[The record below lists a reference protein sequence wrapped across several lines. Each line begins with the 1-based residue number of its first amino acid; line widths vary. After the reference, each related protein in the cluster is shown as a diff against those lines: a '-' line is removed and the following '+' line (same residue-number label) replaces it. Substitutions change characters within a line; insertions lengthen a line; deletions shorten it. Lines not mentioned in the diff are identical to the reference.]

1 MTNQST
7 PVASEQTTLKALEN
21 KLAEIN
27 ALNDFL
33 HQKLTKDQD
42 WNAYAFGNS
51 KPRPTLLKGGAEKV
65 AKLIGVNQVNFD
77 VHIDQPDGVFA
88 VSVVCNMTSPTASCQ
103 GVGYASSLE
112 SKWAKYD
119 KETGKYT
126 SQPNTFN
133 TVMKIAKKR
142 AYVDCVLT
150 MSGLSG
156 YFTQDLEDMEGA
168 TKSTART
175 TQNAKAGAKPS
186 ATKTNATSAK
196 KDAEFDREFDSQ
208 AEPVQVVDED
218 TGEIVSEDGVTDWD
232 DLISDS
238 DLYCNYCG
246 EQVSEKVRDYSKQK
260 FGMTVCYKCQQAQKA
275 S

>member
-7 PVASEQTTLKALEN
+7 PIASEQTTLKALET

-42 WNAYAFGNS
+42 WNAYAFGGS

-65 AKLIGVNQVNFD
+65 AKLTGVNQVNFD

-119 KETGKYT
+119 KDTHQYT
-126 SQPNTFN
+126 SHPNTFN

-156 YFTQDLEDMEGA
+156 YFTQDLEDMDGA

-175 TQNAKAGAKPS
+175 TQNAKTAPKPS
-186 ATKTNATSAK
+186 ATKTNATTTEK
-196 KDAEFDREFDSQ
+196 
-208 AEPVQVVDED
+208 EPVQVIDED

-238 DLYCNYCG
+238 TPQEPHCSICDDS
-246 EQVSEKVRDYSKQK
+246 VSEKVRKYSIEK
-260 FGMTVCYKCQQAQKA
+260 FGKILCYKCQQTQAK
-275 S
+275 